1 MFARRLGNSNRQ
13 QCMFGHNC
21 SQVLEKH
28 DGNFAVCGPV
38 ITEAAIKAL
47 PPGPGVGPK
56 EGVVEVPREV
66 FLAAVAD
73 LITTATAA

>member
-1 MFARRLGNSNRQ
+1 MFIRRLGWNSKQ
-13 QCMFGHNC
+13 QCVLGHQC
-21 SQVLEKH
+21 PQVLEKK
-28 DGNFAVCGPV
+28 DGNFAVCGPL
-38 ITEAAIKAL
+38 ITEEAIKAM

-73 LITTATAA
+73 LIATATAA

>member
-21 SQVLEKH
+21 PQVLEKI
-28 DGNFAVCGPV
+28 DGNFAVCGPL
-38 ITEAAIKAL
+38 ITEEAIKAM

-66 FLAAVAD
+66 MLSAMAD
-73 LITTATAA
+73 YFATAAAA

>member
-1 MFARRLGNSNRQ
+1 MPAGA
-13 QCMFGHNC
+13 
-21 SQVLEKH
+21 EKK
-28 DGNFAVCGPV
+28 DGNFAVCGPL
-38 ITEAAIKAL
+38 ITEEAIKAM